1 MILHVSHSPTLAD
14 LFADYRRAQGM
25 EDRNAVA
32 ERIVATIFSP
42 LSLFISLRRG
52 IDPNKVPDVLMV
64 TLTAIFGAIP
74 VFQATTHSEAW
85 SYCYRIAFNK
95 AMNAIRKDIAN
106 PVITVPDDILWA
118 LVEASA
124 ADRPFALG
132 EREDIDVLMK
142 RLKVVKPPCV
152 DYLLM
157 HYFVG
162 LSYEQMG
169 DMLDMTTE
177 NVGATVRRCLKLAR
191 GLGAMPFRNSV

>member
-1 MILHVSHSPTLAD
+1 MASTDDISGPSLAD
-14 LFADYRRAQGM
+14 LFADYRRAQGL

-74 VFQATTHSEAW
+74 VFRGTTHSEAW

-95 AMNAIRKDIAN
+95 AMNAIRKDMAN
-106 PVITVPDDILWA
+106 PVVTVPDEILWA
-118 LVEASA
+118 LVEASEK
-124 ADRPFALG
+124 DRPMATG
-132 EREDIDVLMK
+132 ERVDLEAVMK
-142 RLKVVKPPCV
+142 LLRLVKPPCV

-157 HYFVG
+157 HYIVG
-162 LSYEQMG
+162 LDYEQMA
-169 DMLDMTTE
+169 DVLDMTTE

-191 GLGAMPFRNSV
+191 ELGGNL